1 MFQFIGRLAQNLRF
15 WSGIMNYLIHEVGS
29 RADFE
34 AAQNLY
40 RIQKA
45 TLDGQIDQAEWV
57 EIGHDLGILD

>member
-15 WSGIMNYLIHEVGS
+15 WAGIVGLIHEVGT

-34 AAQNLY
+34 QALH
-40 RIQKA
+40 RIQTA
-45 TLDGQIDQAEWV
+45 TRDGHVDQGEWI